1 MKKMIALLLTIS
13 LLLVVFAGCS
23 AQKQETSEPAA
34 TGSTPAATEE
44 QTPAEEQAEAP
55 AETEEAAAASP
66 EDVDWPKLMSLGT
79 AATGGAYYNVGV
91 AIGKMLESHLPTSV
105 TVEITAGALE
115 NPVLI
120 DSGDLEIG
128 FTNEHIAY
136 AAVNG
141 TAQFE
146 GQPIALNCLAAGL
159 QPGVV
164 HFAVL
169 NGSGIETLSDL
180 KGKTIAVGAQGNGS
194 LSTITTIFDY
204 FGISWDDFT
213 PSYMSYSDGCQAL
226 VDGTVDCAIVPAGVP
241 NSSIQT
247 LAAAG
252 KDYKLLSWSDE
263 ERDGFLAEN
272 PFYASVDLQPG
283 TYEGQDE
290 VVNTIATAN
299 IIIVSPNMDEN
310 ESYWLCRTLWENIE
324 EVYAAIPA
332 LRDSLTLENATKTT
346 IDIAPGALRYY
357 QEVGAIGGSHDGTK
371 PEAGR
376 A

>member
-34 TGSTPAATEE
+34 TESTPAATEE

-128 FTNEHIAY
+128 FTNEYIAY

-159 QPGVV
+159 
-164 HFAVL
+164 
-169 NGSGIETLSDL
+169 
-180 KGKTIAVGAQGNGS
+180 
-194 LSTITTIFDY
+194 
-204 FGISWDDFT
+204 
-213 PSYMSYSDGCQAL
+213 
-226 VDGTVDCAIVPAGVP
+226 
-241 NSSIQT
+241 
-247 LAAAG
+247 
-252 KDYKLLSWSDE
+252 
-263 ERDGFLAEN
+263 
-272 PFYASVDLQPG
+272 
-283 TYEGQDE
+283 
-290 VVNTIATAN
+290 
-299 IIIVSPNMDEN
+299 
-310 ESYWLCRTLWENIE
+310 
-324 EVYAAIPA
+324 
-332 LRDSLTLENATKTT
+332 
-346 IDIAPGALRYY
+346 
-357 QEVGAIGGSHDGTK
+357 
-371 PEAGR
+371 
-376 A
+376 

>member
-1 MKKMIALLLTIS
+1 MKKLIALLLAAA

-23 AQKQETSEPAA
+23 AQKQETSEPAQ
-34 TGSTPAATEE
+34 TESTPAA
-44 QTPAEEQAEAP
+44 AEEPAEAP
-55 AETEEAAAASP
+55 AEDTAEASSEEADVSAASA

-79 AATGGAYYNVGV
+79 AATGGAYYNVGD

-146 GQPIALNCLAAGL
+146 GNPIALNCLAAGL

-169 NGSGIETLSDL
+169 EGSGIETLSDL

-194 LSTITTIFDY
+194 LSTITTIFTY
-204 FGISWDDFT
+204 FGITWDDFT
-213 PSYMSYSDGCQAL
+213 PSYKSYSDGCQAL

-272 PFYASVDLQPG
+272 PFYASVDLQPD

-290 VVNTIATAN
+290 VVKTIATAN

-310 ESYWLCRTLWENIE
+310 ESYWLCRALWENIE
-324 EVYAAIPA
+324 EVYVAIPA

-357 QEVGAIGGSHDGTK
+357 QEVGAID
-371 PEAGR
+371 
-376 A
+376 

>member
-34 TGSTPAATEE
+34 TESTPAATEE

-332 LRDSLTLENATKTT
+332 LRDSLTLENAT

-357 QEVGAIGGSHDGTK
+357 QEVGAIG
-371 PEAGR
+371 
-376 A
+376 

>member
-34 TGSTPAATEE
+34 TESTPAATEE

-194 LSTITTIFDY
+194 LSTITTFFDY

-357 QEVGAIGGSHDGTK
+357 QEVGAIG
-371 PEAGR
+371 
-376 A
+376 